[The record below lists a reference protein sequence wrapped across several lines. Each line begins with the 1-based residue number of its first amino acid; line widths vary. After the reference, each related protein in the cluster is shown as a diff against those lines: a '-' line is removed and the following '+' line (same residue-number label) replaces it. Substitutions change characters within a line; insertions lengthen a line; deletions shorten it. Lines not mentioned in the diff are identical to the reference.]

1 MPSALPQPSLETEV
15 PLDALS
21 AEDESTGTVEL
32 LSELDE
38 IDESGISL
46 DEEEELSIA
55 SCRLM
60 VQKSISE
67 E

>member
-21 AEDESTGTVEL
+21 AEDESTGAVEL
-32 LSELDE
+32 LS
-38 IDESGISL
+38 
-46 DEEEELSIA
+46 EEEELSIA
-55 SCRLM
+55 SCLLM
-60 VQKSISE
+60 VLKSISE

>member
-21 AEDESTGTVEL
+21 AEDESTGAVEL

-38 IDESGISL
+38 LDESGISL

-55 SCRLM
+55 SCLLM
-60 VQKSISE
+60 VLKSISE